1 MQNCDRSRDAY
12 IIHSR
17 KITACVN
24 RKYFAEC
31 SKTTIDSKPIQGY
44 EWTSVK
50 NKVPS
55 EIMVTVGLEPMQVLM
70 MYLVDSGKKHS
81 TVSSI
86 FQSLILF

>member
-1 MQNCDRSRDAY
+1 VQNCDRSRDAY

-31 SKTTIDSKPIQGY
+31 SKTTINSKPIQGY

-55 EIMVTVGLEPMQVLM
+55 EIMVYSGTGAHAG
-70 MYLVDSGKKHS
+70 VDD
-81 TVSSI
+81 VSCG
-86 FQSLILF
+86 FCQETLNCQ

>member
-1 MQNCDRSRDAY
+1 VQNCDRSRDAY

-44 EWTSVK
+44 EWTK
-50 NKVPS
+50 C
-55 EIMVTVGLEPMQVLM
+55 
-70 MYLVDSGKKHS
+70 KK
-81 TVSSI
+81 
-86 FQSLILF
+86 QGAK

>member
-12 IIHSR
+12 IIHPR

-44 EWTSVK
+44 ESTSVK
-50 NKVPS
+50 KKVPS

-70 MYLVDSGKKHS
+70 MYLVDSVKKHS
-81 TVSSI
+81 TVSSV